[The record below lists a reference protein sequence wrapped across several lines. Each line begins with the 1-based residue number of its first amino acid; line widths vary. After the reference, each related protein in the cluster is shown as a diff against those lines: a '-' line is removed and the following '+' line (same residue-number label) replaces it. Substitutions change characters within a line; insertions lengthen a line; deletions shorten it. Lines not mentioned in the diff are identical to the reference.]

1 MFNLPLWS
9 GFRPTL
15 GRRHLV
21 CPKLGW
27 HHSRVREG
35 WRCSVCSRDTRAING
50 LLQRQPFQ
58 RRLVPGLVLVCAN
71 GLPAGEWPTRP
82 RSTAPNL
89 IILGHL
95 GLSRR
100 SPACPATLL
109 TLVLTMSVSALVTSP
124 SRTDRPETTCCT
136 YPRIGRRHPGQSD
149 RADVQ
154 GVTEN
159 VTAMIDTG
167 SATATKIRA
176 TGVDTKQLAF
186 DLAGATLCQTGRE
199 TFPVFLGDAMCK
211 FLGPSPEVG
220 PVEICTFLIVQIPCK
235 GRAFRN
241 PCDERTHLQ
250 AETTATNGK
259 YIVKYG
265 VVMQNVS
272 VKDTNPLVWLCRMSH
287 SNIRLSVTTPS
298 PLTSSS
304 AARGAL

>member
-1 MFNLPLWS
+1 MNCVIAVSQVMFNLPLWI
-9 GFRPTL
+9 GFRPML
-15 GRRHLV
+15 GRRQLV

-27 HHSRVREG
+27 RHSRVREG
-35 WRCSVCSRDTRAING
+35 WRCSVFSRDTRAING

-89 IILGHL
+89 RILGHL

-109 TLVLTMSVSALVTSP
+109 TLVLIMSVSALVTSP

-167 SATATKIRA
+167 SATVTKIRA

-186 DLAGATLCQTGRE
+186 DLARPCARRDARHFLCSKGTRCAN
-199 TFPVFLGDAMCK
+199 FLGHH
-211 FLGPSPEVG
+211 LRWGL
-220 PVEICTFLIVQIPCK
+220 EICTFLIVQIPCK

-265 VVMQNVS
+265 VVIQNAQRSAVE
-272 VKDTNPLVWLCRMSH
+272 
-287 SNIRLSVTTPS
+287 TPTHAFFL
-298 PLTSSS
+298 PP
-304 AARGAL
+304 